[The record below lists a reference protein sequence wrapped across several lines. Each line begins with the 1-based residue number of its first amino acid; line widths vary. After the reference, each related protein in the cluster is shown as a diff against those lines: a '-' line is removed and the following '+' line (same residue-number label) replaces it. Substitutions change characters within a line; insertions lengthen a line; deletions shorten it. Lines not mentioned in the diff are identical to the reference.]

1 MKKKFLFITTS
12 VLLVI
17 IGLGAYLI
25 WWFTDGVPDYR
36 TDPMGYS
43 YVNAV
48 VVDANENILVF
59 RQEHIVYPTPDPNFT
74 ERITQT
80 HINDDTL
87 IRDHRGFPIDI
98 SELTPGTRVRLCLGA
113 AVYQQ
118 VWYKQDDPNYRG
130 YEETYYACYEIRL
143 QE

>member
-1 MKKKFLFITTS
+1 MKKNVFLALS
-12 VLLVI
+12 VLFVM
-17 IGLGAYLI
+17 IGLGAYLA

-43 YVNAV
+43 YMNAV

-59 RQEHIVYPTPDPNFT
+59 RQELIVYPPPNPNYT
-74 ERITQT
+74 ERITRT
-80 HINDDTL
+80 HISDDTL

-98 SELTPGTRVRLCLGA
+98 SELTPGTRVRLCLGRS
-113 AVYQQ
+113 VYQR
-118 VWYKQDDPNYRG
+118 VWYKQDDPNYCG
-130 YEETYYACYEIRL
+130 YEETYYECYEIRL

>member
-1 MKKKFLFITTS
+1 MKKKILFITMS
-12 VLLVI
+12 VLSVM
-17 IGLGAYLI
+17 IGLTVYLI

-48 VVDANENILVF
+48 VVNANENILVF
-59 RQEHIVYPTPDPNFT
+59 REELLVYPPPNPNYT
-74 ERITQT
+74 EYITRS

-113 AVYQQ
+113 TVYQQ
-118 VWYKQDDPNYRG
+118 VWHKTDDPNYLG
-130 YEETYYACYEIRL
+130 YEETYYECYEIRL